1 MRREEW
7 RMKLKE
13 IPFENLTV
21 GMLRQSKQ
29 DGMIA
34 IVDGDK
40 KVFRIVRRRAV
51 NKLQTESEV
60 LDAFLAALK

>member
-1 MRREEW
+1 
-7 RMKLKE
+7 MKLKE

-29 DGMIA
+29 DGIIA